1 MSTPETTQPYSAL
14 AGGYD
19 LVMAHVDYPA
29 WAEYVLDLIADHIP
43 EAESILEL
51 GCGTGT
57 LALEVQE
64 RADEITPDPGGLY
77 YLGTDAS
84 PAMIEVARAKAARLG
99 ADPGNLRFQVG
110 DFFDAPE
117 GSADVVLLLY
127 DGLNYLL
134 DGRAVARLLDSIAR
148 ALRPGGI
155 AIVDQS
161 TPANSLAN
169 EEHFDDEGEFGDF
182 RYERRSRFDEDQ
194 RLHVTVFD
202 ITVDGV
208 RYVEEHVQR
217 AYEAEEVRR
226 LIEASSLEEVAAY
239 DGFTL
244 RPATERTERIHWVL
258 RRPDGG

>member
-1 MSTPETTQPYSAL
+1 MSTSATTPPYSAL

-19 LVMAHVDYPA
+19 VVMAHVDYPA
-29 WAEYVLDLIADHIP
+29 WAEYVLDLIAEHVPD
-43 EAESILEL
+43 AESVLEL

-64 RADEITPDPGGLY
+64 RADEITPDPGGFE

-84 PAMIEVARAKAARLG
+84 PAMIEVARMKAARLG
-99 ADPGNLRFQVG
+99 ADMGNLRFQVD
-110 DFFDAPE
+110 DFLSAPE

-134 DGRAVARLLDSIAR
+134 EETAVAALLDSIAR

-161 TPANSLAN
+161 TPANSIAN
-169 EEHFDDEGEFGDF
+169 EAHFDDEGEFGDF
-182 RYERRSRFDEDQ
+182 RYERRSRFDEGQ
-194 RLHVTVFD
+194 RLHITVFN
-202 ITVDGV
+202 ITVAGE

-217 AYEAEEVRR
+217 AYDVGEVRS
-226 LIEASSLEEVAAY
+226 LIEASALEVVAAY

-258 RRPDGG
+258 RRQGGG